1 MRAVPLA
8 YIARNLWVR
17 RVTTALTAAGMALV
31 VYVFATVLMM
41 TEGIRT
47 TLVATGQPD
56 NVLVLRK
63 GAGAEINSGISRV
76 QAAILE
82 TLPGIATDAAGHP
95 LVSKEPVILNNL
107 VKRGTGR
114 PSNVAMR
121 GTSERGL
128 VLRPQVRIV
137 EGRMFR
143 PGSAEVIAG
152 RAVAAGFAGV
162 QPGATLRFGGREWT
176 VVGLFDAGKSGFD
189 SEIWADAEQL
199 MAAFRRNAYSS
210 VVFRLADAEA
220 DYARATQLIDDDPRL
235 KLEPKREIQF
245 YADQSR
251 ALATF
256 ISYLGTALA
265 VIFSIGAIVG
275 AMITMFGSV
284 ASRVGEIGTLR
295 ALGFRRGAVLV
306 AFMLEALGLALVGGV
321 LGLAGASFM
330 QAVDIS
336 TTNFATFSELAFQ
349 FTMTPVI
356 ALQAMLFALAMGLAG
371 GFLPAWRAARL
382 KIVDCLRAA

>member
-1 MRAVPLA
+1 MRAIPLH

-41 TEGIRT
+41 TEGIRA
-47 TLVATGQPD
+47 TLVATGQAD

-63 GAGAEINSGISRV
+63 GAGAEINSGIARA

-82 TLPGIATDAAGHP
+82 TLPGIATDAAGLP
-95 LVSKEPVILNNL
+95 LLSKEPVILNNL
-107 VKRGTGR
+107 VKRGSGK
-114 PSNVAMR
+114 PSNVTMR
-121 GTSERGL
+121 GTGAAGL
-128 VLRPQVRIV
+128 ALRPQVRLI

-143 PGSAEVIAG
+143 PGSSEVIAG
-152 RAVAAGFAGV
+152 RAIAAGFVGV
-162 QPGATLRFGGREWT
+162 QTGATLRFGGREWT
-176 VVGLFDAGKSGFD
+176 VVGIFDADKSGFD

-199 MAAFRRNAYSS
+199 MAAFRRTAYSS
-210 VVFRLADAEA
+210 VIFRLADADEGF
-220 DYARATQLIDDDPRL
+220 DRVLPLIEGDPRL
-235 KLEPKREIQF
+235 TLDARREIAF
-245 YADQSR
+245 YADQSK
-251 ALATF
+251 ALANF

-265 VIFSIGAIVG
+265 VIFSVGAIVG

-306 AFMLEALGLALVGGV
+306 AFMLEALLLSLVGGV
-321 LGLAGASFM
+321 LGLAAASFM

-349 FTMTPVI
+349 FKMTPEI
-356 ALQAMLFALAMGLAG
+356 ALEATLFALAMGLIG
-371 GFLPAWRAARL
+371 GFIPAWRAARL